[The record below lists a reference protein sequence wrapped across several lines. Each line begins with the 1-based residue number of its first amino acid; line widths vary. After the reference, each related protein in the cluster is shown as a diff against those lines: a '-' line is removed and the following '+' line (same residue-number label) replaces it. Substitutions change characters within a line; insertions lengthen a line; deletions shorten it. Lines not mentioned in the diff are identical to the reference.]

1 MQQKRMKERIGKGAH
16 HIKDVLGKTKNFRH
30 IAKYVFETRR
40 IEGYHTSQEK
50 DT

>member
-1 MQQKRMKERIGKGAH
+1 MKERIGKGAH
-16 HIKDVLGKTKNFRH
+16 NIKDVHGNTKH
-30 IAKYVFETRR
+30 IAKYVFETKR